1 MRVPETPPQLGLG
14 RGSRWRMTCWP
25 TPLGDGYMGLKVG
38 DIVELKSGGPAM
50 TVHEVSGTVITCTWF
65 DEAKQLH
72 GADFQETELKSPSAD
87 FKGPIDYPETGV
99 A

>member
-1 MRVPETPPQLGLG
+1 
-14 RGSRWRMTCWP
+14 
-25 TPLGDGYMGLKVG
+25 MGLKVG

-99 A
+99 ASRT

>member
-1 MRVPETPPQLGLG
+1 
-14 RGSRWRMTCWP
+14 
-25 TPLGDGYMGLKVG
+25 MGFKVG

-72 GADFQETELKSPSAD
+72 GADFRRIPVASLSAAVVKKPLHRG
-87 FKGPIDYPETGV
+87 FSSQRSHSVTP
-99 A
+99 AQRLQRCC